1 MTEFLSA
8 EYWNERYLNN
18 TSHWD
23 LGMVSP
29 PLKSYI
35 DQLTQKEIAIL
46 IPGAGNSYEAV
57 YLMEQGFTNIT
68 VIDIAPAVIKALQ
81 LKYPNQHNIQF
92 IETDFFKW
100 KGQYDLILEQTF
112 FCALVPELRNNY
124 VKHMASLL
132 KPKGKLV
139 GLLFNRAFEGGPP
152 FGGDLVSYHQLFESY
167 FSFETIAACHNSVA
181 PRANSELF
189 FIAIPLALVDLSN
202 ENYPIPR

>member
-1 MTEFLSA
+1 MNEFLSA

-18 TSHWD
+18 ASHWD

-35 DQLTQKEIAIL
+35 DQLTNKDLAIL

-57 YLMEQGFTNIT
+57 YLMELGFSNIT
-68 VIDIAPAVIKALQ
+68 VIDIAPTVIKTLQ
-81 LKYPNQHNIQF
+81 LKYPNRNNIQF
-92 IETDFFKW
+92 IDTDFFNW

-112 FCALVPELRNNY
+112 FCALDPVLRNNY

-132 KPKGKLV
+132 KPNGKLV

-152 FGGDLVSYHQLFESY
+152 FGGDLESYHQLFESY
-167 FSFETIAACHNSVA
+167 FSFETIAPCLNSVA
-181 PRANSELF
+181 PRANTELF
-189 FIAIPLALVDLSN
+189 FIATPQALVDLNN
-202 ENYPIPR
+202 ESCPIPK

>member
-8 EYWNERYLNN
+8 EYWNDRYLNN
-18 TSHWD
+18 ASHWD

-35 DQLTQKEIAIL
+35 DQLTQKDLAIL

-81 LKYPNQHNIQF
+81 LKYPNQNNIQF
-92 IETDFFKW
+92 TETDFFIW

-112 FCALVPELRNNY
+112 FCALDPELRKNY

-139 GLLFNRAFEGGPP
+139 GLLFNREFEGGPP
-152 FGGDLVSYHQLFESY
+152 FGGDLVSYHHLFESY
-167 FSFETIAACHNSVA
+167 FSFESIAACHNSVA

-189 FIAIPLALVDLSN
+189 FIATPLALVDLGN
-202 ENYPIPR
+202 GNYPIPR